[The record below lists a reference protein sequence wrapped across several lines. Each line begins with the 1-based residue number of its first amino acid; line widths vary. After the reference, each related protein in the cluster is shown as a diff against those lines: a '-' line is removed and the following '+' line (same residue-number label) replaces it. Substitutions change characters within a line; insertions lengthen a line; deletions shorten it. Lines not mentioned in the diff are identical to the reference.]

1 MSDTDA
7 LARRVEDLEA
17 ALAYQEM
24 TLDDLNRVIL
34 DQWKRID
41 DLTRRVA
48 GLSDQLRETESRLGA
63 PGAPEPPPP
72 HY

>member
-1 MSDTDA
+1 MTDDIH
-7 LARRVEDLEA
+7 LARRLEELEA
-17 ALAYQEM
+17 ALAHQEL
-24 TLDDLNRVIL
+24 TIEDLNRMVL

-48 GLSDQLRETESRLGA
+48 GLSDQLRETESRLAQGGPA
-63 PGAPEPPPP
+63 EPPPP